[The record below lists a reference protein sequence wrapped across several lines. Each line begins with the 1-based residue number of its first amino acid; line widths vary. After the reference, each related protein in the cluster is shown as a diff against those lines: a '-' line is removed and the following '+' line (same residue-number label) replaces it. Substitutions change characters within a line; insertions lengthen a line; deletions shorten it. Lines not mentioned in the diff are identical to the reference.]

1 MGLEYKL
8 TGVIQLIAV
17 SIVILYILTDG
28 AFSRTIVIVSVL
40 FFIVK
45 GVAFAF
51 MKQSILS
58 LSDTIA
64 GIYLL
69 LPVFGIFSNTIL
81 NIIFIGWLIQKG
93 IVYLFR

>member
-28 AFSRTIVIVSVL
+28 SFSNIVAIGAVL

-58 LSDTIA
+58 LSDTLA